1 MKALTAALA
10 SLLLTTA
17 SFGAGPTVLYSQ
29 NFDSFP
35 TAAGSVDGWWNYF
48 GPGNTTSS
56 FGVDA
61 VGNNGTQGFY
71 MTADSSA
78 EIGTDWYFYAGIG
91 RSNIVNSTTGREDNL
106 KFSIDI
112 NPQNA
117 NTATPVGITLIQY
130 SAALGGSVWTKTWT
144 PTLTANTYNTVSFI
158 LNTGTDVPGSNVN
171 GAASVFDPTLPISIS
186 AITWNSGGFP
196 LAANDAVDLDNVSL
210 STLGDGDAN
219 GDGSVD
225 LTDLS
230 TVLNNFGATTSA
242 WGSGNFDGAST
253 IDLTDLSD
261 VLNNFGSSASTTA
274 ASAIAAPEPATAL
287 LLALASPLILSR
299 RKTTR

>member
-1 MKALTAALA
+1 MKAVTAALA
-10 SLLLTTA
+10 SLLLTSATY
-17 SFGAGPTVLYSQ
+17 GAGATVLYSQ

-35 TAAGSVDGWWNYF
+35 SAAGSVDGWWDYY
-48 GPGNTTSS
+48 GPGNTFST

-78 EIGTDWYFYAGIG
+78 EIGTDWYFYAGLG
-91 RSNIVNSTTGREDNL
+91 RSNIVNSVAGREDNV
-106 KFSIDI
+106 KFSVDI

-117 NTATPVGITLIQY
+117 NTATPVGITLSQY
-130 SAALGGSVWTKTWT
+130 SATLGGTVWTKTWT
-144 PTLTANTYNTVSFI
+144 PTLTANAYNTVSFI

-196 LAANDAVDLDNVSL
+196 LAANDAIDIDNVSL
-210 STLGDGDAN
+210 STLADGDAN
-219 GDGSVD
+219 GDGNVD

-230 TVLNNFGATTSA
+230 TVLNNFGATASA
-242 WGSGNFDGAST
+242 WGSGNFDGAPS

-261 VLNNFGSSASTTA
+261 VLNNFGTSASA
-274 ASAIAAPEPATAL
+274 AAPAIAAPEPAAAL
-287 LLALASPLILSR
+287 LLALGTPLMLAR
-299 RKTTR
+299 RRTAR